1 MLAPWFVSA
10 VALGYLGL
18 LFAIA
23 FYGDRR
29 APRWRGGAREPV
41 IYALSLAIYCTS
53 WTFYGSVGRA
63 ASHGIDFILI
73 YVGPI
78 LLMLP
83 GYPVMRKIVS
93 IARAHN
99 VTSIADFIGA
109 RYGKSRPVAALATVI
124 AVVGVLPYIAL
135 QLQAVTLSFDV
146 LVAVPAG
153 ATGSERALPIWRDT
167 ALYVALMMAAFSILF
182 GVRHVH
188 ASERHHGMIL
198 AIAFESLVKL
208 GAFLAVGLFV
218 VFGLFEGPV
227 ELARRVTSEPGIAA
241 RLEAID
247 FQPAWLSITLLAAF
261 AFICLPRQFHV
272 AVVESGR
279 PANLRMAAWLFP
291 LYLVATNLFVP
302 AIAAVGL
309 LQFPEGTPPDL
320 FVLMLPIAGNES
332 LLSLA
337 AFIGGLSASTSMVIV
352 EGVALSTMICNELV
366 MPVLLR
372 RPALRTATGGAMG
385 GLLLSI
391 RRSAI
396 FIVLI
401 AAYGYHAVI
410 GDRYPLASIG
420 LISFCAVAQFGPALL
435 IGLYW
440 RGAHRHGALAGM
452 AAGGL
457 VWAYS
462 LLLPSLS
469 EAGWLPTDSILGG
482 GSLPAIVA
490 GLDPLTNGAVWS
502 LLVNVALLVGT
513 SLVARQ
519 REHDRQQAEAF
530 VAGEMPIDP
539 AHPGSAGHAPTF
551 EDLKSL
557 AARFLGRDRAEQA
570 FAGSIAAYREKDLAA
585 FTERLLSGAIGA
597 ASARIVVAA
606 VLRRRWASMR
616 ATRAM
621 LDEASE
627 AILFNRDLLR
637 ATLENVSQ
645 GIGMFDPGLRLA
657 AWNRR
662 FLELLGVPE
671 ELAQMGTSL
680 MLIVESPQRLGSAM
694 SVDLALLLEA
704 QTDPARSVEPHTYER
719 RRDDGRV
726 LELQTNPMPAGGFV
740 LVCTDITE
748 RTQTLEALRD
758 SERHIRIYT
767 NNVPVL
773 IAYVDRRER
782 YRFTNQP
789 YEHAL
794 GLRQGGMLGLTIR
807 EVLGE
812 DRYQRLKPNID
823 AAFAGERQ
831 TFEIEFPDGGVKL
844 ARGTYIPHLDDAGGV
859 IGFVALYQDITEQR
873 RAENVL
879 REANEM
885 LERRV
890 IERTREL
897 TQLNAQLTEA
907 KATAEAANVGKTRFL
922 AAASHDLLQPLHA
935 ARLFTG
941 ALAERSRSPKIGTLV
956 GQLDQALG
964 AVDELLQALL
974 DISKLDA
981 GALRPRPRSLVVG
994 EVLRSV
1000 AASFEPMARK
1010 RGLRLRVLDSRAI
1023 VVTDPALLRR
1033 VLQNFLSNAIRYTRR
1048 GAVLIGCRR
1057 RGERV
1062 DVEVWDTG
1070 PGIPETQL
1078 GVIFEE
1084 CKRLGGPDGEAPAG
1098 LGLGL
1103 AIVDR
1108 IARMLDHP
1116 VRVRS
1121 WPGKGSVFSV
1131 NLPVGTAVPLLAV
1144 PVAERRIPDSLPGK
1158 NVLCIDNDVSV
1169 LAAMRTLL
1177 EGWSCT
1183 AITASDLA
1191 GALRE
1196 LRGSA
1201 LTPDIVLADHHLGGG
1216 QTGIAALEALNAHLG
1231 MRPPAILITADYSQA
1246 VRDAAQAS
1254 GYPLLNKP
1262 LRPAALRAL
1271 MAHLLTETRGRRG
1284 GLAERHGGDPQRA
1297 AITR

>member
-1 MLAPWFVSA
+1 MLAPWFVSV
-10 VALGYLGL
+10 VALSYLGL

-29 APRWRGGAREPV
+29 AQQWRGGAREPV

-73 YVGPI
+73 YVGPV

-83 GYPVMRKIVS
+83 GYPLLRKILR

-99 VTSIADFIGA
+99 LTSIADFIGA

-135 QLQAVTLSFDV
+135 QLQAVTLSFHV
-146 LVAVPAG
+146 LVSASAASP
-153 ATGSERALPIWRDT
+153 EYPLPVWRDT

-188 ASERHHGMIL
+188 ASERHHGLIL

-218 VFGLFEGPV
+218 VFGLLEGPAQLMRQAMSDPAV
-227 ELARRVTSEPGIAA
+227 AA
-241 RLEAID
+241 RLDAVA

-291 LYLVATNLFVP
+291 LYLVAINLFVP
-302 AIAAVGL
+302 AIAVVGL
-309 LQFPEGTPPDL
+309 LRFSDGTPPDL
-320 FVLMLPIAGNES
+320 FVLMLPVAGNES

-385 GLLLSI
+385 GMLLAI

-401 AAYGYHAVI
+401 AAYGYHVLI

-420 LISFCAVAQFGPALL
+420 LISFCAVAQFGPALF

-452 AAGGL
+452 AAGAL
-457 VWAYS
+457 VWAYA

-469 EAGWLPTDSILGG
+469 EAGWLPPAGLLGG
-482 GSLPAIVA
+482 GSLPAILA
-490 GLDPLTNGAVWS
+490 GVDPLTNGAVWS
-502 LLVNVALLVGT
+502 LLVNVTLFIGV
-513 SLVARQ
+513 SLIARQ
-519 REHDRQQAEAF
+519 RAHDRQQAEAF
-530 VAGEMPIDP
+530 VGGEVQVDASDSEDP
-539 AHPGSAGHAPTF
+539 GRAPTLD
-551 EDLKSL
+551 DLKSL
-557 AARFLGRDRAEQA
+557 AARFLGPERAQRA
-570 FAGSIAAYREKDLAA
+570 FAGPIAAYREKDLAA

-606 VLRRRWASMR
+606 VLRRRWASLG

-621 LDEASE
+621 LDQASR

-645 GIGMFDPGLRLA
+645 GIGMFDPAFQLA

-662 FLELLGVPE
+662 FLELLAIPE
-671 ELAQMGTSL
+671 ELAQIGTSL
-680 MLIVESPQRLGSAM
+680 ALIVEDPLRRQSAM
-694 SVDLALLLEA
+694 AVDLAMLRET
-704 QTDPARSVEPHTYER
+704 QIDPARAAHPHTYER
-719 RRDDGRV
+719 RRGDGRM
-726 LELQTNPMPAGGFV
+726 LELQTNPMSGGGFV

-748 RTQTLEALRD
+748 RTETLEALRD
-758 SERHIRIYT
+758 SEQRI
-767 NNVPVL
+767 
-773 IAYVDRRER
+773 
-782 YRFTNQP
+782 
-789 YEHAL
+789 
-794 GLRQGGMLGLTIR
+794 
-807 EVLGE
+807 
-812 DRYQRLKPNID
+812 
-823 AAFAGERQ
+823 
-831 TFEIEFPDGGVKL
+831 
-844 ARGTYIPHLDDAGGV
+844 
-859 IGFVALYQDITEQR
+859 
-873 RAENVL
+873 

-890 IERTREL
+890 GERTREL
-897 TQLNAQLTEA
+897 TLLNAQLAAA
-907 KATAEAANVGKTRFL
+907 KAAAEATNVGKTRFL

-941 ALAERSRSPKIGTLV
+941 ALAERSRGPRTQALV

-981 GALRPRPRSLVVG
+981 GAFRPQPRALVIG
-994 EVLRSV
+994 DVLASV
-1000 AASFEPMARK
+1000 AGSFEPMARE
-1010 RGLRLRVLDSRAI
+1010 RALRLRAVRSRA
-1023 VVTDPALLRR
+1023 VVITDPALLRR
-1033 VLQNFLSNAIRYTRR
+1033 VLQNFLSNAVRYTRL
-1048 GAVLIGCRR
+1048 GGVLIGCRR
-1057 RGERV
+1057 RRGRLV
-1062 DVEVWDTG
+1062 VEVWDTG
-1070 PGIPETQL
+1070 PGIPAEKL
-1078 GVIFEE
+1078 DVIFEE
-1084 CKRLGGPDGEAPAG
+1084 FQRLGGHDSDAPAG

-1103 AIVDR
+1103 AIVER

-1116 VRVRS
+1116 VAVRS
-1121 WPGKGSVFSV
+1121 WPGRGSVFSV
-1131 NLPVGTAVPLLAV
+1131 SLPLGMAAP
-1144 PVAERRIPDSLPGK
+1144 PVALPALERRVPNTLSGK
-1158 NVLCIDNDVSV
+1158 VVLCIDNDPSV

-1177 EGWSCT
+1177 EDWSCVVLT
-1183 AITASDLA
+1183 APDLA
-1191 GALRE
+1191 GALRD
-1196 LRGSA
+1196 LNQSA
-1201 LTPDIVLADHHLGGG
+1201 IVPDLVLADHHLEGGE
-1216 QTGIAALEALNAHLG
+1216 TGIAALQALTAHLG
-1231 MRPPAILITADYSQA
+1231 ARLPAILITADYSETL
-1246 VRDAAQAS
+1246 RDAAQAS
-1254 GYPLLNKP
+1254 GYSLLNKP

-1271 MAHLLTETRGRRG
+1271 MAQLLTRKRG
-1284 GLAERHGGDPQRA
+1284 HVA
-1297 AITR
+1297 ALR

>member
-1 MLAPWFVSA
+1 MLAPWFVSI

-29 APRWRGGAREPV
+29 ASLWRGGAREPV

-78 LLMLP
+78 LLILP
-83 GYPVMRKIVS
+83 GYPLMRKILR

-124 AVVGVLPYIAL
+124 AVVGVLPYLAL
-135 QLQAVTLSFDV
+135 QLQAVTLSFDA
-146 LVAVPAG
+146 LVSTPGDVAA
-153 ATGSERALPIWRDT
+153 AEHALPFWRDT
-167 ALYVALMMAAFSILF
+167 ALYVALMMAVFSILF

-218 VFGLFEGPV
+218 VFGLFDGPS
-227 ELARRVTSEPGIAA
+227 ELASRVMENPLLTA
-241 RLEAID
+241 RLDALG

-279 PANLRMAAWLFP
+279 SANLRMAAWLFP
-291 LYLVATNLFVP
+291 LYLVAINLFVP
-302 AIAAVGL
+302 AIAAAGL
-309 LQFPEGTPPDL
+309 LQFGGETPPDL
-320 FVLMLPIAGNES
+320 FVLMLPVAGHDS

-337 AFIGGLSASTSMVIV
+337 VFIGGLSASTSMVIV

-366 MPVLLR
+366 MPVLLQR
-372 RPALRTATGGAMG
+372 TALRTATGGAIG
-385 GLLLSI
+385 GLLLAI
-391 RRSAI
+391 RRTAI
-396 FIVLI
+396 FIILI

-435 IGLYW
+435 VGLYW
-440 RGAHRHGALAGM
+440 KRAHRLGALAGM
-452 AAGGL
+452 AGGIL
-457 VWAYS
+457 IWAYA

-469 EAGWLPTDSILGG
+469 EAGWLSPSSMLVG
-482 GSLPAIVA
+482 GSLPSVLAS
-490 GLDPLTNGAVWS
+490 LDPLTNGTIWS
-502 LLVNVALLVGT
+502 LLVNVSLFIGVSLL
-513 SLVARQ
+513 ARH
-519 REHDRQQAEAF
+519 REHDLQQADAF
-530 VAGEMPIDP
+530 VVGEAEVDP
-539 AHPGSAGHAPTF
+539 AHPDGPGRAPAF
-551 EDLKSL
+551 DDLKSL
-557 AARFLGRDRAEQA
+557 AARFLGSERAERA
-570 FAGSIAAYREKDLAA
+570 FADPIAAYREKDLAA

-606 VLRRRWASMR
+606 VLRRRWASVR
-616 ATRAM
+616 ATRVR

-645 GIGMFDPGLRLA
+645 GIGMFDPALCLA

-662 FLELLGVPE
+662 FLELLGLPE
-671 ELAQMGTSL
+671 ELAQIGTPL
-680 MLIVESPQRLGSAM
+680 AAIVESQTGPEAAL
-694 SVDLALLLEA
+694 SVDLAMLPEA
-704 QTDPARSVEPHTYER
+704 LKDPTVAAMPHTYESR
-719 RRDDGRV
+719 RGDGRM
-726 LELQTNPMPAGGFV
+726 LELQTNPMPSGGFV

-758 SERHIRIYT
+758 SERRI
-767 NNVPVL
+767 
-773 IAYVDRRER
+773 
-782 YRFTNQP
+782 
-789 YEHAL
+789 
-794 GLRQGGMLGLTIR
+794 
-807 EVLGE
+807 
-812 DRYQRLKPNID
+812 
-823 AAFAGERQ
+823 
-831 TFEIEFPDGGVKL
+831 
-844 ARGTYIPHLDDAGGV
+844 
-859 IGFVALYQDITEQR
+859 
-873 RAENVL
+873 

-890 IERTREL
+890 AGRTHEL
-897 TQLNAQLTEA
+897 TRLNQELTTA
-907 KATAEAANVGKTRFL
+907 KSAAEAANVGKTRFL

-941 ALAERSRSPKIGTLV
+941 ALAERCRGTKTTALV
-956 GQLDQALG
+956 GQLDGALG

-981 GALRPRPRSLVVG
+981 GALRPQPRSLIVG
-994 EVLRSV
+994 EALRSV
-1000 AASFEPMARK
+1000 AASFEPVAHQ
-1010 RGLRLRVLDSRAI
+1010 RGLRLRVVDSRA
-1023 VVTDPALLRR
+1023 VVVSDPTLLRR
-1033 VLQNFLSNAIRYTRR
+1033 VLQNFLSNALRYTRR
-1048 GAVLIGCRR
+1048 GTVLLGCRR
-1057 RGERV
+1057 RGTRLAI
-1062 DVEVWDTG
+1062 EVWDTG
-1070 PGIPETQL
+1070 PGIPSGQL

-1084 CKRLGGPDGEAPAG
+1084 FKRLGGHDGETPAG

-1108 IARMLDHP
+1108 IAKMLDHP
-1116 VRVRS
+1116 VAVRS
-1121 WPGKGSVFSV
+1121 WPGRGTVFSV
-1131 NLPVGTAVPLLAV
+1131 TLPFGTAAPLVAL
-1144 PVAERRIPDSLPGK
+1144 PPAERRIPNALAGK
-1158 NVLCIDNDVSV
+1158 IVLCIDNDPSV
-1169 LAAMRTLL
+1169 LAAMRPLL

-1183 AITASDLA
+1183 VLTAPDLTA
-1191 GALRE
+1191 ARRE
-1196 LRGSA
+1196 IRRRGVA
-1201 LTPDIVLADHHLGGG
+1201 PDIVLADHHLEGG
-1216 QTGIAALEALNAHLG
+1216 QTGIAVLQALAQDFGTHV
-1231 MRPPAILITADYSQA
+1231 PAILITADYSEA
-1246 VRDAAQAS
+1246 LRDAAQAS

-1271 MAHLLTETRGRRG
+1271 MGQLLTRKVAD
-1284 GLAERHGGDPQRA
+1284 LAALG
-1297 AITR
+1297 